1 MLVFIPHSNEFC
13 RFLSQE
19 YEKICHAVASKV
31 KSSWVRSM
39 KRNLILAEAT
49 LQLIFWT
56 SSLFPLTLITEGSS
70 PLPPTNLECV
80 GFWGDIYCDSFKN
93 SHGLVM
99 PSLKTSSHI
108 FYDDKAFHQF
118 RRKRRG
124 GKIHPQNCNIAP
136 SVPCG
141 TLKSPH
147 CPYL

>member
-31 KSSWVRSM
+31 KSSWVRST

-49 LQLIFWT
+49 LQLIFRT
-56 SSLFPLTLITEGSS
+56 TSLFPLTLITEGFFSS
-70 PLPPTNLECV
+70 HNKFGMC
-80 GFWGDIYCDSFKN
+80 GISGRHYCDSFKN

-99 PSLKTSSHI
+99 PSLKMSSHI
-108 FYDDKAFHQF
+108 FYDDKGFHQF

-136 SVPCG
+136 SAPCG

-147 CPYL
+147 CPYS